1 MIAFLQQVISGA
13 AVGIVYALVAL
24 GFVMVH
30 KSTQV
35 FNFAQGELMMLG
47 AFCAYTFIILF
58 GLPFWVG
65 GILAVASVA
74 LFGVVLDRVL
84 LRRMVGS
91 RPFTIFMLTVG
102 IGFCIRSIV
111 MLVPMWGTDT
121 YSLPSPL
128 QGKVF
133 SFGGLIIS
141 ADHAV
146 ILLTA
151 AIVTT
156 GLFLFFQFTKLGLAL
171 RAIAQNSLAASYLGV
186 RVDSLFSIVW
196 ALSAAAAAL
205 AGVMLAPLSFV
216 HADMGQI
223 GLKAI
228 PAAVLGGFDSLP
240 GAIVGGLIIGVVESL
255 AGFYCPE
262 GVKDVAAYIVLL
274 VVLALKPRGLFGHPD
289 AKKV

>member
-47 AFCAYTFIILF
+47 AFFAYTFVILF
-58 GLPFWVG
+58 GLPFWLG
-65 GILAVASVA
+65 GMLAIASVA
-74 LFGVVLDRVL
+74 FFGVILDRVL
-84 LRRMVGS
+84 LRRMVS
-91 RPFTIFMLTVG
+91 TRPFTIFMLTVG

-128 QGKVF
+128 RGEVF
-133 SFGGLIIS
+133 LFGRLIIS

-151 AIVTT
+151 AVITT
-156 GLFLFFQFTKLGLAL
+156 GLFLFFQFSKLGLAM
-171 RAIAQNSLAASYLGV
+171 RAIAQNPLAASYLGV

-240 GAIVGGLIIGVVESL
+240 GAIVGGVIIGVVESL

-274 VVLALKPRGLFGHPD
+274 VVLAVKPRGLFGHPD

>member
-1 MIAFLQQVISGA
+1 MIAFLQQIISGG

-47 AFCAYTFIILF
+47 AFCAYTFIVLF
-58 GLPFWVG
+58 GLPFWLW
-65 GILAVASVA
+65 GILAIASVA
-74 LFGVVLDRVL
+74 LFGAVLDRLL
-84 LRRMVGS
+84 LRRMVGNK
-91 RPFTIFMLTVG
+91 PLTIFMLTVG

-128 QGKVF
+128 QGEVF
-133 SFGGLIIS
+133 SFHGLIIS

-151 AIVTT
+151 AVISAA
-156 GLFLFFQFTKLGLAL
+156 LFLFFQFTRLGLAM
-171 RAIAQNSLAASYLGV
+171 RAISQNPLAASYLGV

-205 AGVMLAPLSFV
+205 AGVMLAPISFV

-240 GAIVGGLIIGVVESL
+240 GAIVGGLIIGIVESV

-262 GVKDVAAYIVLL
+262 GVKDVAAYVVLL
-274 VVLALKPRGLFGHPD
+274 VVLAVKPRGLFGQTD
-289 AKKV
+289 VKKV

>member
-1 MIAFLQQVISGA
+1 MIAFLQQIISGG

-47 AFCAYTFIILF
+47 AFCAYTFIVLF
-58 GLPFWVG
+58 GLPFWFG
-65 GILAVASVA
+65 GMLAIASVA
-74 LFGVVLDRVL
+74 LFGAVLDRLL

-91 RPFTIFMLTVG
+91 KPFTIFMLTVG

-128 QGKVF
+128 QGEVF
-133 SFGGLIIS
+133 SFHGLIIS
-141 ADHAV
+141 ADHAL

-151 AIVTT
+151 AVISAA
-156 GLFLFFQFTKLGLAL
+156 LFLFFQYTRLGLAM
-171 RAIAQNSLAASYLGV
+171 RAISQNPLAASYLGV

-196 ALSAAAAAL
+196 ALSAAAAAF
-205 AGVMLAPLSFV
+205 AGVMLAPISFV

-240 GAIVGGLIIGVVESL
+240 GAIVGGLIIGIVESL

-262 GVKDVAAYIVLL
+262 GVKDVAA
-274 VVLALKPRGLFGHPD
+274 
-289 AKKV
+289 

>member
-47 AFCAYTFIILF
+47 AFFAYTFVILF
-58 GLPFWVG
+58 GLPFWLG
-65 GILAVASVA
+65 GMLAIASVA
-74 LFGVVLDRVL
+74 LFGVILDRVL
-84 LRRMVGS
+84 LRRMVS
-91 RPFTIFMLTVG
+91 TRPFTIFMLTVG

-128 QGKVF
+128 RGEVF
-133 SFGGLIIS
+133 LFGGLIIS

-151 AIVTT
+151 AVITT
-156 GLFLFFQFTKLGLAL
+156 GLFLFFQFSKLGLAM
-171 RAIAQNSLAASYLGV
+171 RAIAQNPLAASYLGV

-240 GAIVGGLIIGVVESL
+240 GAIVGGVIIGVVESL

-274 VVLALKPRGLFGHPD
+274 VVLAVKPRGLFGHPD

>member
-1 MIAFLQQVISGA
+1 MITFLQQIISGA
-13 AVGIVYALVAL
+13 AVGLVYALVAL
-24 GFVMVH
+24 GFVMIH

-58 GLPFWVG
+58 GLPFWAG
-65 GILAVASVA
+65 SILAIVSVA
-74 LFGVVLDRVL
+74 LFGAVLDRVL
-84 LRRMVGS
+84 LRRMVGNK
-91 RPFTIFMLTVG
+91 PFTIFMLTVG

-111 MLVPMWGTDT
+111 MLVPPWGTET

-133 SFGGLIIS
+133 SLGGFIVS
-141 ADHAV
+141 ADHVA

-151 AIVTT
+151 SLIAAA
-156 GLFLFFQFTKLGLAL
+156 LFVFFQFTRLGLAM
-171 RAIAQNSLAASYLGV
+171 RAISQNPLAASYLGV

-205 AGVMLAPLSFV
+205 AGVMLAPISFV

-240 GAIVGGLIIGVVESL
+240 GAIVGGLIIGIVESL

-262 GVKDVAAYIVLL
+262 GVKDVAAYVVLL
-274 VVLALKPRGLFGHPD
+274 VVLAVKPRGLFGQPD

>member
-1 MIAFLQQVISGA
+1 MIAFLQQIISGG

-47 AFCAYTFIILF
+47 AFCAYTFIVLF
-58 GLPFWVG
+58 GLPFWIG
-65 GILAVASVA
+65 GLLAIASVA
-74 LFGVVLDRVL
+74 LFGAVLDRLL

-91 RPFTIFMLTVG
+91 KPFTIFMLTVG

-128 QGKVF
+128 QGEVF
-133 SFGGLIIS
+133 SFHGLIVS

-151 AIVTT
+151 AVISAA
-156 GLFLFFQFTKLGLAL
+156 LFLFFQFTRLGLAM
-171 RAIAQNSLAASYLGV
+171 RAISQNPLAASYLGV

-205 AGVMLAPLSFV
+205 AGVMLAPISFV

-240 GAIVGGLIIGVVESL
+240 GAIVGGLIIGIVESL

-262 GVKDVAAYIVLL
+262 GVKDVAAYVVLL
-274 VVLALKPRGLFGHPD
+274 VVLAVKPRGLFGQAD
-289 AKKV
+289 VKKV

>member
-1 MIAFLQQVISGA
+1 MIAFLQQVVSGA

-30 KSTQV
+30 KSTRV

-58 GLPFWVG
+58 GLPFWLG

-74 LFGVVLDRVL
+74 LFGVMLDRVL

-128 QGKVF
+128 QGRVF

-151 AIVTT
+151 AVVTT
-156 GLFLFFQFTKLGLAL
+156 GLFLFFQFTRLGLAM
-171 RAIAQNSLAASYLGV
+171 RAIAQNPLAASYLGV

-274 VVLALKPRGLFGHPD
+274 VVLAVKPRGLFGHPD
-289 AKKV
+289 VKKV

>member
-58 GLPFWVG
+58 GLPFWLG
-65 GILAVASVA
+65 AILAIASVA
-74 LFGVVLDRVL
+74 LFGAVLDRLL
-84 LRRMVGS
+84 LRRMVGTK
-91 RPFTIFMLTVG
+91 PFTIFMLTVG

-128 QGKVF
+128 QGKIF
-133 SFGGLIIS
+133 SFGGLIVS
-141 ADHAV
+141 ADHAA
-146 ILLTA
+146 ILATA
-151 AIVTT
+151 AVVTT
-156 GLFLFFQFTKLGLAL
+156 ALFLFFRFTRLGLAM
-171 RAIAQNSLAASYLGV
+171 RAIAQNPLAASYLGV
-186 RVDSLFSIVW
+186 RVEALFSIVW

-240 GAIVGGLIIGVVESL
+240 GAIVGGMIIGIVESL

-274 VVLALKPRGLFGHPD
+274 LVLAVKPRGLFGHPD
-289 AKKV
+289 VKKV

>member
-1 MIAFLQQVISGA
+1 MIAFLQQMISGA

-47 AFCAYTFIILF
+47 AFCAYTFIILV

-65 GILAVASVA
+65 AILAIASVA
-74 LFGVVLDRVL
+74 LFGAVLDRLL
-84 LRRMVGS
+84 LRRMVGTK
-91 RPFTIFMLTVG
+91 PFTIFMLTVG

-128 QGKVF
+128 QGRIF

-141 ADHAV
+141 ADHAA
-146 ILLTA
+146 ILATA

-156 GLFLFFQFTKLGLAL
+156 ALFLFFRFTRLGLAM
-171 RAIAQNSLAASYLGV
+171 RAIAQNPLAASYLGV
-186 RVDSLFSIVW
+186 RVESLFSMVW

-240 GAIVGGLIIGVVESL
+240 GAIVGGMIIGIVESL

-262 GVKDVAAYIVLL
+262 GVKDVAAYVVLL
-274 VVLALKPRGLFGHPD
+274 LVLAVKPRGLFGHPD
-289 AKKV
+289 VKKV

>member
-1 MIAFLQQVISGA
+1 MIAFLQQIISGG

-47 AFCAYTFIILF
+47 AFCAYTFIVLF
-58 GLPFWVG
+58 GLPFWIG
-65 GILAVASVA
+65 GILAIASVA
-74 LFGVVLDRVL
+74 LFGAVLDRLL

-91 RPFTIFMLTVG
+91 KPFTIFMLTVG
-102 IGFCIRSIV
+102 IGFCVRSIV

-128 QGKVF
+128 QGEVF
-133 SFGGLIIS
+133 SFHGLIVS

-151 AIVTT
+151 AVISAA
-156 GLFLFFQFTKLGLAL
+156 LFLFFQFTRLGLAM
-171 RAIAQNSLAASYLGV
+171 RAISQNPLAASYLGV

-205 AGVMLAPLSFV
+205 AGVMLAPISFV

-240 GAIVGGLIIGVVESL
+240 GAIVGGLIIGIVESL

-262 GVKDVAAYIVLL
+262 GVKDVAAYVVLL
-274 VVLALKPRGLFGHPD
+274 VVLAVKPRGLFGQAD
-289 AKKV
+289 VKKV

>member
-1 MIAFLQQVISGA
+1 MITLLQQIISGA
-13 AVGIVYALVAL
+13 AVGLVYALVAL
-24 GFVMVH
+24 GFVMIH

-47 AFCAYTFIILF
+47 AFFAYSFIVLF
-58 GLPFWVG
+58 GLPFWLG
-65 GILAVASVA
+65 SILTVVSVA
-74 LFGVVLDRVL
+74 LFGVLLDRVL

-91 RPFTIFMLTVG
+91 KPFTIFMLTVG

-111 MLVPMWGTDT
+111 MLVPGWGTDT

-128 QGKVF
+128 QGVVL

-141 ADHAV
+141 ADHAL
-146 ILLTA
+146 ILVTA
-151 AIVTT
+151 AVIALA
-156 GLFLFFQFTKLGLAL
+156 LFLFFRFTRLGLAM
-171 RAIAQNSLAASYLGV
+171 RAISQNPLAASYLGV

-196 ALSAAAAAL
+196 ALSAASAAL
-205 AGVMLAPLSFV
+205 AGVMLAPISFV

-240 GAIVGGLIIGVVESL
+240 GAIVGGLIIGIVESL

-274 VVLALKPRGLFGHPD
+274 AVLAVRPRGLFGHPY

>member
-1 MIAFLQQVISGA
+1 MIAFLQQIISGG

-47 AFCAYTFIILF
+47 AFCAYTFIVLF
-58 GLPFWVG
+58 GLPFWIG
-65 GILAVASVA
+65 GILAIASVA
-74 LFGVVLDRVL
+74 LFGAVLDRLL

-91 RPFTIFMLTVG
+91 KPFTIFMLKVG

-111 MLVPMWGTDT
+111 LLVPMWGTDT

-128 QGKVF
+128 QGEVF
-133 SFGGLIIS
+133 SFHGLIIS

-151 AIVTT
+151 AVISAA
-156 GLFLFFQFTKLGLAL
+156 LFLFFQFTRLGLAM
-171 RAIAQNSLAASYLGV
+171 RAISQNPLAASYLGV

-205 AGVMLAPLSFV
+205 AGVMLAPISFV

-240 GAIVGGLIIGVVESL
+240 GAIVGGLIIGIVESL

-262 GVKDVAAYIVLL
+262 GVKDVAAYVVLL
-274 VVLALKPRGLFGHPD
+274 VVLAVKPRGLFGQAD
-289 AKKV
+289 VKKV

>member
-1 MIAFLQQVISGA
+1 MIAFFQQVISGA
-13 AVGIVYALVAL
+13 AVGVVYALVAL

-47 AFCAYTFIILF
+47 AFFAYTFVVLF
-58 GLPFWVG
+58 GLPFWLG
-65 GILAVASVA
+65 GVLAIASVA

-84 LRRMVGS
+84 LRRMVS
-91 RPFTIFMLTVG
+91 TRPFTIFMLTVG

-111 MLVPMWGTDT
+111 MLVPTWGTDT

-128 QGKVF
+128 RGEVY

-151 AIVTT
+151 AIITT
-156 GLFLFFQFTKLGLAL
+156 GLFLFFQFTKLGLAM
-171 RAIAQNSLAASYLGV
+171 RAIAQNPLAASYLGV

-240 GAIVGGLIIGVVESL
+240 GAIVGGVIIGVVESL

-274 VVLALKPRGLFGHPD
+274 VVLAVKPRGLFGHPD

>member
-1 MIAFLQQVISGA
+1 MIIFLQQVISGA
-13 AVGIVYALVAL
+13 AVGLVYALVAL
-24 GFVMVH
+24 GFVMIH

-47 AFCAYTFIILF
+47 AFCAYTFIVLF
-58 GLPFWVG
+58 GLPFWLG
-65 GILAVASVA
+65 SILAILSVA
-74 LFGVVLDRVL
+74 LFGAVLDRVL
-84 LRRMVGS
+84 LRRMVGNK
-91 RPFTIFMLTVG
+91 PFTIFMLTVG
-102 IGFCIRSIV
+102 IGFCIRAMV
-111 MLVPMWGTDT
+111 MLVPPWGTDT

-133 SFGGLIIS
+133 SFGGLIVS
-141 ADHAV
+141 ADHVA

-151 AIVTT
+151 SVIAAALYV
-156 GLFLFFQFTKLGLAL
+156 FFQFTRLGLAM
-171 RAIAQNSLAASYLGV
+171 RAISQNPLAASYLGV
-186 RVDSLFSIVW
+186 RVDTLFSIVW

-205 AGVMLAPLSFV
+205 AGVMLAPISFV

-240 GAIVGGLIIGVVESL
+240 GAIVGGLVIGIVESL

-262 GVKDVAAYIVLL
+262 GVKDVAAYVVLL
-274 VVLALKPRGLFGHPD
+274 VVLAVKPRGLFGQPD

>member
-1 MIAFLQQVISGA
+1 MIAFLQQIISGG

-47 AFCAYTFIILF
+47 AFCAYTFIVLF
-58 GLPFWVG
+58 GLPFWIG
-65 GILAVASVA
+65 GILAIASVA
-74 LFGVVLDRVL
+74 LFGAVLDRLL

-91 RPFTIFMLTVG
+91 KPFTIFMLTVG
-102 IGFCIRSIV
+102 IGFCVRSIV

-128 QGKVF
+128 QGEVF
-133 SFGGLIIS
+133 SFHGLIVS

-151 AIVTT
+151 AVISAA
-156 GLFLFFQFTKLGLAL
+156 LFLFFQFTRLGLAM
-171 RAIAQNSLAASYLGV
+171 RAISQNPLAASYLGV

-205 AGVMLAPLSFV
+205 AGVMLAPISFV
-216 HADMGQI
+216 HADTGQI

-240 GAIVGGLIIGVVESL
+240 GAIVGGLIIGIVESL

-262 GVKDVAAYIVLL
+262 GVKDVAAYVVLL
-274 VVLALKPRGLFGHPD
+274 VVLAVKPRGLFGQAD
-289 AKKV
+289 VKKV

>member
-1 MIAFLQQVISGA
+1 MIAFLQQVISGG
-13 AVGIVYALVAL
+13 AVGTVYALVAL

-58 GLPFWVG
+58 GLPFWLG
-65 GILAVASVA
+65 GILAIASVA
-74 LFGVVLDRVL
+74 LFGAVLDRLL
-84 LRRMVGS
+84 LRRMVS
-91 RPFTIFMLTVG
+91 TKPFTIFMLTVG

-111 MLVPMWGTDT
+111 MLVPMWGTET
-121 YSLPSPL
+121 YPLPSPL
-128 QGKVF
+128 QGRIF
-133 SFGGLIIS
+133 TFGGLIIS
-141 ADHAV
+141 ADHAA
-146 ILLTA
+146 ILATA
-151 AIVTT
+151 AAVATV
-156 GLFLFFQFTKLGLAL
+156 LFLFFRFTRLGLAM
-171 RAIAQNSLAASYLGV
+171 RAVAQNPLAASYLGV

-205 AGVMLAPLSFV
+205 AGIMLAPISFV

-240 GAIVGGLIIGVVESL
+240 GAIVGGLIIGIVESL

-274 VVLALKPRGLFGHPD
+274 VVLAVKPRGLFGHPD
-289 AKKV
+289 VKKV

>member
-58 GLPFWVG
+58 GLPFWLG
-65 GILAVASVA
+65 AILAIASVA
-74 LFGVVLDRVL
+74 LFGAVLDRLL

-91 RPFTIFMLTVG
+91 KPFTIFMLTVG
-102 IGFCIRSIV
+102 IGFCVRSIV

-128 QGKVF
+128 QGEVF
-133 SFGGLIIS
+133 SFHGLIVS

-151 AIVTT
+151 AVISAA
-156 GLFLFFQFTKLGLAL
+156 LFLFFQFTRLGLAM
-171 RAIAQNSLAASYLGV
+171 RAISQNPLAASYLGV
-186 RVDSLFSIVW
+186 RVDSLFSVVL

-205 AGVMLAPLSFV
+205 AGVMLAPISFV
-216 HADMGQI
+216 HADRGQI

-240 GAIVGGLIIGVVESL
+240 GAIVGGLIIGIVESL
-255 AGFYCPE
+255 AGFYAPE
-262 GVKDVAAYIVLL
+262 GVKDVAAYVVLL
-274 VVLALKPRGLFGHPD
+274 LVLAVKPRGLFGHPD
-289 AKKV
+289 VKKV

>member
-1 MIAFLQQVISGA
+1 MIAFLQQIISGG

-47 AFCAYTFIILF
+47 AFCAYTFIVLF
-58 GLPFWVG
+58 GLPFWLG
-65 GILAVASVA
+65 ALLAIASVA
-74 LFGVVLDRVL
+74 LFGAALDRLL
-84 LRRMVGS
+84 LRRMMGS
-91 RPFTIFMLTVG
+91 KPFTIFMLTVG
-102 IGFCIRSIV
+102 IGFCIRSMV

-128 QGKVF
+128 QGEVF
-133 SFGGLIIS
+133 SYHGLIIS
-141 ADHAV
+141 ADHAA

-151 AIVTT
+151 VVISAA
-156 GLFLFFQFTKLGLAL
+156 LFLFFQFTRLGLAM
-171 RAIAQNSLAASYLGV
+171 RAISQNPLAASYLGV

-205 AGVMLAPLSFV
+205 AGVMLAPISFV

-240 GAIVGGLIIGVVESL
+240 GAIVGGLIIGIVESL

-262 GVKDVAAYIVLL
+262 GVKDVAAYVVLL
-274 VVLALKPRGLFGHPD
+274 VVLTVKPRGLFGQTD
-289 AKKV
+289 VKKV

>member
-1 MIAFLQQVISGA
+1 
-13 AVGIVYALVAL
+13 
-24 GFVMVH
+24 
-30 KSTQV
+30 
-35 FNFAQGELMMLG
+35 MMLG
-47 AFCAYTFIILF
+47 AFCAYTFIVLF
-58 GLPFWVG
+58 GLPFWLG
-65 GILAVASVA
+65 AILAIASVA
-74 LFGVVLDRVL
+74 LFGAVLDRLL
-84 LRRMVGS
+84 LRRMVGTK
-91 RPFTIFMLTVG
+91 PFTIFMLTVG

-128 QGKVF
+128 QGKIF

-141 ADHAV
+141 ADHAA
-146 ILLTA
+146 ILATA

-156 GLFLFFQFTKLGLAL
+156 ALFLFFRFTRLGLAM
-171 RAIAQNSLAASYLGV
+171 RAIAQNPLAASYLGV
-186 RVDSLFSIVW
+186 RVESLFSMVW

-240 GAIVGGLIIGVVESL
+240 GAIVGGMIIGIVESL

-262 GVKDVAAYIVLL
+262 GVKDVAAYVVLL
-274 VVLALKPRGLFGHPD
+274 LVLAVKPRGLFGHPD
-289 AKKV
+289 VKKV

>member
-30 KSTQV
+30 KSTQI

-47 AFCAYTFIILF
+47 AFAAYTFIILF
-58 GLPFWVG
+58 GLPFWLG
-65 GILAVASVA
+65 AILAIASVA
-74 LFGVVLDRVL
+74 VFGAVLDRLL
-84 LRRMVGS
+84 LRRMVGTK
-91 RPFTIFMLTVG
+91 PFTIFMLTVG

-128 QGKVF
+128 QGRIF

-146 ILLTA
+146 ILATA
-151 AIVTT
+151 ALVTT
-156 GLFLFFQFTKLGLAL
+156 ALFLFFRFTRLGLAM
-171 RAIAQNSLAASYLGV
+171 RAIAQNPLAASYLGV

-240 GAIVGGLIIGVVESL
+240 GAIVGGMIIGIVESL

-262 GVKDVAAYIVLL
+262 GVKDVAAYVVLL
-274 VVLALKPRGLFGHPD
+274 LVLAVKPRGLFGHPD
-289 AKKV
+289 VKKV

>member
-47 AFCAYTFIILF
+47 AFFAYTFVILF
-58 GLPFWVG
+58 GLPFWLG
-65 GILAVASVA
+65 GMLAIASVA
-74 LFGVVLDRVL
+74 FFGVILDRVL
-84 LRRMVGS
+84 LRRMVS
-91 RPFTIFMLTVG
+91 TRPFTIFMLTVG

-128 QGKVF
+128 RGEVF

-151 AIVTT
+151 AVITT
-156 GLFLFFQFTKLGLAL
+156 GLFLFFQFSKLGLAM
-171 RAIAQNSLAASYLGV
+171 RAIAQNPLAASYLGV

-240 GAIVGGLIIGVVESL
+240 GAIVGGVIIGVVESL

-274 VVLALKPRGLFGHPD
+274 VVLAVKPRGLFGHPD

>member
-1 MIAFLQQVISGA
+1 MIAFLQQMISGA
-13 AVGIVYALVAL
+13 AVGTVYALVAL

-30 KSTQV
+30 KSTRI

-47 AFCAYTFIILF
+47 AFFAYTFIILF
-58 GLPFWVG
+58 GLPFWLG
-65 GILAVASVA
+65 GILAIASVA
-74 LFGVVLDRVL
+74 LFGAGLDRIL

-91 RPFTIFMLTVG
+91 KPFTIFMLTVG

-121 YSLPSPL
+121 YSLPSPF
-128 QGKVF
+128 QGEVF

-151 AIVTT
+151 AVVTT
-156 GLFLFFQFTKLGLAL
+156 GLFLFFQFTRLGLAM
-171 RAIAQNSLAASYLGV
+171 RAIAQNPLAASYLGV

-205 AGVMLAPLSFV
+205 AGVMLAPISFV
-216 HADMGQI
+216 HADIGQI

-240 GAIVGGLIIGVVESL
+240 GAIVGGLIIGIVESL

-274 VVLALKPRGLFGHPD
+274 VVLAVKPRGLFGHPD

>member
-1 MIAFLQQVISGA
+1 MIAFLQQVVSGA

-58 GLPFWVG
+58 GLPFWLG

-74 LFGVVLDRVL
+74 LFGVMLDRVL

-128 QGKVF
+128 QGRVF
-133 SFGGLIIS
+133 SFSGLIIS

-151 AIVTT
+151 AVVTT
-156 GLFLFFQFTKLGLAL
+156 GLFLFFQFTRLGLAM
-171 RAIAQNSLAASYLGV
+171 RAIAQNPLAASYLGV

-262 GVKDVAAYIVLL
+262 GVKDVAAYVVLL
-274 VVLALKPRGLFGHPD
+274 VVLAVKPRGLFGHPD
-289 AKKV
+289 VKKV

>member
-1 MIAFLQQVISGA
+1 MIAFLQQIISGG

-47 AFCAYTFIILF
+47 AFCAYTFIVLF
-58 GLPFWVG
+58 GLPFWIG
-65 GILAVASVA
+65 GLLAIASVA
-74 LFGVVLDRVL
+74 LFGAVLDRLL

-91 RPFTIFMLTVG
+91 KPFTIFMLTVG
-102 IGFCIRSIV
+102 IGFCVRSIV

-128 QGKVF
+128 QGEVF
-133 SFGGLIIS
+133 SFHGLIVS

-146 ILLTA
+146 IFLTA
-151 AIVTT
+151 AVISAA
-156 GLFLFFQFTKLGLAL
+156 LFLFFQFTRLGLAM
-171 RAIAQNSLAASYLGV
+171 RAISQNPLAASYLGV

-205 AGVMLAPLSFV
+205 AGVMLAPISFV

-240 GAIVGGLIIGVVESL
+240 GAIVGGLIIGIVESL

-262 GVKDVAAYIVLL
+262 GVKDVAAYVVLL
-274 VVLALKPRGLFGHPD
+274 VVLAVKPRGLFGQAD
-289 AKKV
+289 VKKV

>member
-13 AVGIVYALVAL
+13 AVGLVYALVAL
-24 GFVMVH
+24 GFVMIH
-30 KSTQV
+30 KATRV

-47 AFCAYTFIILF
+47 AFCAYTFIVLF
-58 GLPFWVG
+58 GLPFWLG
-65 GILAVASVA
+65 SILAILSVA
-74 LFGVVLDRVL
+74 LFGAVLDRVL
-84 LRRMVGS
+84 LRRMIGHK
-91 RPFTIFMLTVG
+91 PFTIFMLTVG

-111 MLVPMWGTDT
+111 MLVPTWGTDT

-141 ADHAV
+141 ADHVA

-151 AIVTT
+151 AAIAIA
-156 GLFLFFQFTKLGLAL
+156 LFLFFQFTRLGLAM
-171 RAIAQNSLAASYLGV
+171 RAISQNPLAASYLGV

-205 AGVMLAPLSFV
+205 AGVMLAPISFV

-240 GAIVGGLIIGVVESL
+240 GAIVGGLVIGVVESL

-262 GVKDVAAYIVLL
+262 GVKDVAAYVVLL
-274 VVLALKPRGLFGHPD
+274 VVLAVKPRGLFGQPD

>member
-58 GLPFWVG
+58 GLPFWLG
-65 GILAVASVA
+65 AILAIASVA
-74 LFGVVLDRVL
+74 LFGAVLDRLL
-84 LRRMVGS
+84 LRRMVGTK
-91 RPFTIFMLTVG
+91 PFTIFMLTVG

-128 QGKVF
+128 QGRIF

-141 ADHAV
+141 ADHAA
-146 ILLTA
+146 ILATA

-156 GLFLFFQFTKLGLAL
+156 ALFLFFRFTRLGLAM
-171 RAIAQNSLAASYLGV
+171 RAIAQNPLAASYLGV
-186 RVDSLFSIVW
+186 RVESLFSMVW

-240 GAIVGGLIIGVVESL
+240 GAIVGGMIIGIVESL
-255 AGFYCPE
+255 AGFYCP
-262 GVKDVAAYIVLL
+262 GGGKGVAAHVG
-274 VVLALKPRGLFGHPD
+274 VWVGSA
-289 AKKV
+289 

>member
-1 MIAFLQQVISGA
+1 MISFLQQVISGA

-47 AFCAYTFIILF
+47 AFFAYTFVILF
-58 GLPFWVG
+58 GLPFWLG
-65 GILAVASVA
+65 GMLAIASVA
-74 LFGVVLDRVL
+74 FFGVILDRVL
-84 LRRMVGS
+84 LRRMVS
-91 RPFTIFMLTVG
+91 TRPFTIFMLTVG

-128 QGKVF
+128 RGEVF
-133 SFGGLIIS
+133 LFGRLIIS

-151 AIVTT
+151 AVITT
-156 GLFLFFQFTKLGLAL
+156 GLFLFFQFSKLGLAM
-171 RAIAQNSLAASYLGV
+171 RAIAQNPLAASYLGV

-240 GAIVGGLIIGVVESL
+240 GAIVGGVIIGVVESL

-274 VVLALKPRGLFGHPD
+274 VVLAVKPRGLFGHPD

>member
-1 MIAFLQQVISGA
+1 MIVFLQQVISGA
-13 AVGIVYALVAL
+13 AVGLVYALVAL
-24 GFVMVH
+24 GFVMIH

-35 FNFAQGELMMLG
+35 FNFALGELMMLG
-47 AFCAYTFIILF
+47 AFCAYTFIVLF
-58 GLPFWVG
+58 ALPFWLG
-65 GILAVASVA
+65 SILAILSVA
-74 LFGVVLDRVL
+74 LFGAVLDRIL
-84 LRRMVGS
+84 LRRMIGNK
-91 RPFTIFMLTVG
+91 PFTIFMLTVG
-102 IGFCIRSIV
+102 IGFCIRAFV
-111 MLVPMWGTDT
+111 MLVPQWGTET

-133 SFGGLIIS
+133 SFGGLIVS
-141 ADHAV
+141 ADHVA

-151 AIVTT
+151 SAIAVV
-156 GLFLFFQFTKLGLAL
+156 LYVFFQFTRLGLAM
-171 RAIAQNSLAASYLGV
+171 RAISQNPLAASYLGV
-186 RVDSLFSIVW
+186 RVDRLFSIVW
-196 ALSAAAAAL
+196 ALGAAGAAL
-205 AGVMLAPLSFV
+205 AGVMLAPISFV

-240 GAIVGGLIIGVVESL
+240 GAIVGGLVIGIVEAL

-274 VVLALKPRGLFGHPD
+274 VVLAVKPRGLFGQPD

>member
-1 MIAFLQQVISGA
+1 MIAFLQQIISGG

-47 AFCAYTFIILF
+47 AFCAYTFIVLF
-58 GLPFWVG
+58 GLPFWIG
-65 GILAVASVA
+65 GLLAIASVA
-74 LFGVVLDRVL
+74 LFGAVLDRLL

-91 RPFTIFMLTVG
+91 KPFTIFMLTVG
-102 IGFCIRSIV
+102 IGFCVRSIV

-128 QGKVF
+128 QGEVF
-133 SFGGLIIS
+133 SFHGLIVS

-146 ILLTA
+146 IFLTA
-151 AIVTT
+151 AVISAA
-156 GLFLFFQFTKLGLAL
+156 LFLFFQFTRLGLAM
-171 RAIAQNSLAASYLGV
+171 RAISQNPLAASYLGV

-205 AGVMLAPLSFV
+205 AGVMLAPISFV

-240 GAIVGGLIIGVVESL
+240 GAIVGGLIIGIVESL

-262 GVKDVAAYIVLL
+262 GVKDVAAYAVLL
-274 VVLALKPRGLFGHPD
+274 VVLAVKPRGLFGQAD
-289 AKKV
+289 VKKV